1 MERYLIRNKNTRLF
15 YKTTYAKREF
25 LSNNQLLKIVLWDEY
40 GSVFVG
46 KKNLRKALNK
56 LTKSKFEGSVEILP
70 TVSIEDLEVL
80 ELQIQEKDILKE
92 ILNE

>member
-40 GSVFVG
+40 GSVLQG
-46 KKNLRKALNK
+46 KR
-56 LTKSKFEGSVEILP
+56 I
-70 TVSIEDLEVL
+70 
-80 ELQIQEKDILKE
+80 
-92 ILNE
+92 